1 MLRSTCLC
9 QPLLSWDAVTGQLHR
24 EVTIGALPDTALL
37 DMFAFYMHGA
47 DFLEQWHV
55 LVHVCQRWRYLVFAS
70 PRRLD
75 LRLLCRGTTPVREM
89 LDFWPALRIAILSN
103 HAESKSHKYADN
115 ITAALENNDRV
126 WAIHLFDVPTLQL
139 EIFAGVM
146 RKPFPELTLLELHA
160 NAKNESTAQAPVL
173 PDSFLNGSAPR
184 LHTLS
189 LDFVLFPALPKLL
202 LTSSNLNCL
211 VLLNIPHSGYI
222 SPEAIVTCLSSL
234 TRLQT
239 LHLGFRS
246 PRSRPDQTDQTSR
259 RRPLFTRTV
268 LPALTDIWFLGSS
281 EYLEDFVDRID
292 APQLYF
298 VWIMFFNQLIFN
310 ITQLPRF
317 ISRTE
322 NLKALNQVKVDFLS
336 HSARVVLSRPTE
348 TVNCPELTVGIS
360 CTVSEWQLSS
370 LAQICSSW
378 PPSPISLLE
387 RLDIILGDQDTRPHW
402 QNDIENTQWLELLH
416 PFASVKNLYVSEEL
430 GLYLVPALQEIT
442 RERVIEVLSVLQG
455 LFLEGL
461 QSLGPVHDAAEHFV
475 ATRRLS
481 GHPVVVHRWERG

>member
-1 MLRSTCLC
+1 
-9 QPLLSWDAVTGQLHR
+9 
-24 EVTIGALPDTALL
+24 
-37 DMFAFYMHGA
+37 MFAFYVDGS
-47 DFLEQWHV
+47 DYLEEWHV

-70 PRRLD
+70 PRRLY
-75 LRLLCRGTTPVREM
+75 LRLLCKGTTPVREM
-89 LDFWPALRIAILSN
+89 LDFWPALHIAILSKQ
-103 HAESKSHKYADN
+103 SKSDKYADN
-115 ITAALENNDRV
+115 ITAALEHNDRV
-126 WAIHLFDVPTLQL
+126 WAVHLFDVPTLQL
-139 EIFAGVM
+139 ELFAGVM
-146 RKPFPELTLLELHA
+146 RKPFPELTLLQLHA

-202 LTSSNLNCL
+202 LTSTNLNCL
-211 VLLNIPHSGYI
+211 VLSNIPHSGYI
-222 SPEAIVTCLSSL
+222 SPEAIVICLSSL

-246 PRSRPDQTDQTSR
+246 PSSRPNQTSGR
-259 RRPLFTRTV
+259 WPLFTRTV

-281 EYLEDFVDRID
+281 EYLEDLVDRID

-310 ITQLPRF
+310 IPQLPRF

-336 HSARVVLSRPTE
+336 HSARVVLSRQTE

-360 CTVSEWQLSS
+360 CKVSEWQLSS

-387 RLDIILGDQDTRPHW
+387 RLDIILGDRDTRPHW

-416 PFASVKNLYVSEEL
+416 PFPSVKNLYVSE
-430 GLYLVPALQEIT
+430 GLALYVVPALQEIA
-442 RERVIEVLSVLQG
+442 RERVTEVLSVLQG

-461 QSLGPVHDAAEHFV
+461 QPSGPVHDAAEHFV
-475 ATRRLS
+475 ATRQLS
-481 GHPVVVHRWERG
+481 GHPVAVRRWERG

>member
-1 MLRSTCLC
+1 MLRSTYLW
-9 QPLLSWDAVTGQLHR
+9 QPLLIWDAVTGPLRR
-24 EVTIGALPDTALL
+24 EVTIAALPDSVLL
-37 DMFAFYMHGA
+37 DMFAFYVDEA
-47 DFLEQWHV
+47 DYLEEWHV

-70 PRRLD
+70 PRRLH

-89 LDFWPALRIAILSN
+89 LDFWPALHIAILSK
-103 HAESKSHKYADN
+103 HAESRSHKYTDN
-115 ITAALENNDRV
+115 ITAALEHNDRV
-126 WAIHLFDVPTLQL
+126 WAIHLFDVPNLQL

-146 RKPFPELTLLELHA
+146 CKPFPELTLLELHA
-160 NAKNESTAQAPVL
+160 NAAKNESTALAPVL
-173 PDSFLNGSAPR
+173 PESFLNGSAPR

-202 LTSSNLNCL
+202 LTCSDLNCL

-222 SPEAIVTCLSSL
+222 SPESIVTCLSSL
-234 TRLQT
+234 ANLQT

-246 PRSRPDQTDQTSR
+246 PRSRPDQTSQ
-259 RRPLFTRTV
+259 RRPQFTRTV

-310 ITQLPRF
+310 ISQLPRF

-336 HSARVVLSRPTE
+336 HSARVVLLSPQTE
-348 TVNCPELTVGIS
+348 TLNCPELTVGVS
-360 CTVSEWQLSS
+360 CKVSEWQLSS

-378 PPSPISLLE
+378 PPSPISLVE
-387 RLDIILGDQDTRPHW
+387 RLDIVLGDRDTRPHW

-416 PFASVKNLYVSEEL
+416 PFASVKDLYVSEDL
-430 GLYLVPALQEIT
+430 VLYVVPALQEIA
-442 RERVIEVLSVLQG
+442 RERVTGVLSMLQG

-461 QSLGPVHDAAEHFV
+461 QPSGPALDAAEHFV
-475 ATRRLS
+475 ATRKLS
-481 GHPVVVHRWERG
+481 GHPVAVQRWERG

>member
-1 MLRSTCLC
+1 MSRITYVW
-9 QPLLSWDAVTGQLHR
+9 QPLLSWDAVTGPLYR
-24 EVTIGALPDTALL
+24 EVAIGALPDTALL
-37 DMFAFYMHGA
+37 DMFAFYVDEA
-47 DFLEQWHV
+47 DYLEGWHV

-103 HAESKSHKYADN
+103 HTESKSHKYADN
-115 ITAALENNDRV
+115 ILAALEHNDRV
-126 WAIHLFDVPTLQL
+126 WAIHLFDVPTPQL
-139 EIFAGVM
+139 ETFAGVM
-146 RKPFPELTLLELHA
+146 RKPFPELTLLDLHA
-160 NAKNESTAQAPVL
+160 NAKTESTAQAPLL
-173 PDSFLNGSAPR
+173 PDSFLNGSAPH

-202 LTSSNLNCL
+202 LTSRNLNCL

-222 SPEAIVTCLSSL
+222 SPESIVTCLSSL
-234 TRLQT
+234 TKLQT

-246 PRSRPDQTDQTSR
+246 PRSRPDQRSQP
-259 RRPLFTRTV
+259 RPIFTRTV

-310 ITQLPRF
+310 ISQLPRF

-322 NLKALNQVKVDFLS
+322 NLKALDQVKVDFLS
-336 HSARVVLSRPTE
+336 HSARVVLSRQTE

-360 CTVSEWQLSS
+360 CKVSEWQLSS

-378 PPSPISLLE
+378 PPTPISLLE

-416 PFASVKNLYVSEEL
+416 PFASVKNLHVSEEL
-430 GLYLVPALQEIT
+430 ALYVVPALQEIA
-442 RERVIEVLSVLQG
+442 RERVTEVLSVLQD

-461 QSLGPVHDAAEHFV
+461 QPLGPVHDAAEHFV
-475 ATRRLS
+475 ATRQLS
-481 GHPVVVHRWERG
+481 GHPVAVHRWERG

>member
-461 QSLGPVHDAAEHFV
+461 QPLGPVHDAAEHFV
-475 ATRRLS
+475 ATRQLS
-481 GHPVVVHRWERG
+481 GHPVAVRRWERG